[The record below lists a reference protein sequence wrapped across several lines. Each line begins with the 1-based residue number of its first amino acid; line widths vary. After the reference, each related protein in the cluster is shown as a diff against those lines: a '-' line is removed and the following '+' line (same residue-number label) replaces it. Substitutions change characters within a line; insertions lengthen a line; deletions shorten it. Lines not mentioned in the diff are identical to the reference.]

1 MKKDDPY
8 PRSLMP
14 LLKQGPADLRC
25 CFVCCDCVEVSVLGA
40 SIPWLIWKLVY
51 AQKACLIGLHS
62 SPMGPARNRSFRR
75 CCVCLRARTTYV
87 QTGHV
92 FPYRGEPHKQA
103 ANHASEGHC
112 GGCHNLCF
120 ELRQTCVLGQADTHN
135 IGTKHYP

>member
-1 MKKDDPY
+1 MKKDDPH
-8 PRSLMP
+8 PRSLTP
-14 LLKQGPADLRC
+14 PPKQGPADPRRRPARR
-25 CFVCCDCVEVSVLGA
+25 DRVEVSVLGA
-40 SIPWLIWKLVY
+40 PIPRQTRKPAH
-51 AQKACLIGLHS
+51 AQKARPTGPHP
-62 SPMGPARNRSFRR
+62 SPTGPAHNRSFRR